1 MITSLALMSLYRA
14 PAVQLS
20 EICERFFALS
30 YEEALKKAA
39 RNELPVP
46 TFRLTSS
53 RRAPLMVS
61 CEDLGAWI
69 DRARDAA
76 AQQWQRS
83 QV

>member
-1 MITSLALMSLYRA
+1 MITAFALMSLYKT
-14 PAVQLS
+14 PTIPLS
-20 EICERFFALS
+20 EVCERFFCLS

-46 TFRLTSS
+46 TFRLTAS
-53 RRAPLMVS
+53 RKAPLMVS

-69 DRARDAA
+69 DKARSEASRLWE
-76 AQQWQRS
+76 QS